1 MKEVK
6 RWLKPSLKIL
16 AYTCLIFTIGCL
28 GRIKT
33 LNDSEVPIPHPT
45 MEGYQC
51 LSPGYLMKIMDEY
64 ENCIN
69 K

>member
-6 RWLKPSLKIL
+6 HYLRASLRLLVCISL
-16 AYTCLIFTIGCL
+16 LYSIGCA
-28 GRIKT
+28 RIDV
-33 LNDSEVPIPHPT
+33 LPDSEVPVPHPT

-64 ENCIN
+64 ENCLN